1 MNQPV
6 MVAVVV
12 SKVLWEN
19 RQKMLTITTTEA
31 ASAQLLQTF
40 PNVKTCAQKI
50 KAARDMFNTLIQGLA
65 F

>member
-1 MNQPV
+1 